1 MNIIQLIYNKCTTY
15 YYYLQKRLTTII
27 YKRCKICWFRTYDD
41 SECGS
46 IFNVCS
52 KCYPNYWRN
61 RFYRLYIHEN

>member
-1 MNIIQLIYNKCTTY
+1 MNIIQIFYNRCVTFFHHVQKKLITM
-15 YYYLQKRLTTII
+15 I

-52 KCYPNYWRN
+52 KCYPSYWRK
-61 RFYRLYIHEN
+61 RFHRLYICGN